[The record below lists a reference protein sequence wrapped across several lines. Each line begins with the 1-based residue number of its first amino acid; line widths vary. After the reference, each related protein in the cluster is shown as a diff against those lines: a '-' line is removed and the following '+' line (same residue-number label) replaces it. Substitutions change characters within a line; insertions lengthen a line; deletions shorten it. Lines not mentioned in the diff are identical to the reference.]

1 MDNSV
6 LTSESMSQTREPLLP
21 AMRDWVDTLWVM
33 VRKEFA
39 IKTRY
44 PIELVASFAQTF
56 VMIAIFTLATL
67 TFTSGG
73 EGETAVSGLNIYS
86 VVIYGFI
93 PFIFLTET
101 LWGIGLNIGREQL
114 QGTLESI
121 FLSPASQA
129 ANLISRVILTLTWTG
144 LLSILAVLLMRLL
157 TKEIPFANLPLA
169 LFILVMMLSGT
180 FGIGFA
186 FAAMTLHIKQTAE
199 TLANV
204 FQFAFMIFCA
214 PFIPF
219 AVLPDWALTVSR
231 LIPLSYGVDAFRS
244 TLMNFP
250 PGFPELAPLNVELV
264 IVTLFGLLAPPAGL
278 WLYFRAETHARRTGS
293 LGIY

>member
-6 LTSESMSQTREPLLP
+6 LTSEPTSRTREPALP
-21 AMRDWVDTLWVM
+21 ALRAWVDMFGVM
-33 VRKEFA
+33 IRKEFV

-44 PIELVASFAQTF
+44 PVELVAGFAQTF

-67 TFTSGG
+67 AFTSGDDAS
-73 EGETAVSGLNIYS
+73 TAVPGLNIYS

-101 LWGIGLNIGREQL
+101 LWGIGFNIRREQM
-114 QGTLESI
+114 QGTLESV

-129 ANLISRVILTLTWTG
+129 ANLISRVVIMLAWTG
-144 LLSILAVLLMRLL
+144 LLSILAVILMRFL
-157 TKEIPFANLPLA
+157 TREIPYANLPLA
-169 LFILVMMLSGT
+169 LFILGMTLSGT
-180 FGIGFA
+180 FGVGFA
-186 FAAMTLHIKQTAE
+186 FAAVTLYIKQTAE
-199 TLANV
+199 TLVNF

-219 AVLPDWALTVSR
+219 AILPAWVLVVSKF
-231 LIPLSYGVDAFRS
+231 IPLAYGVDAFRS
-244 TLMNFP
+244 TLMNYP

-264 IVTLFGLLAPPAGL
+264 IVTLFGLLAPPLGL
-278 WLYFRAETHARRTGS
+278 WLYYRAEAHARQTGS

>member
-6 LTSESMSQTREPLLP
+6 LTSESKSKAGEPALP
-21 AMRDWVDTLWVM
+21 AIGAWLDTFGVM

-44 PIELVASFAQTF
+44 PVELIAGFAQTF

-67 TFTSGG
+67 TFTRGG
-73 EGETAVSGLNIYS
+73 DGSTAVPGLSIYS

-101 LWGIGLNIGREQL
+101 LWGIGLNIRREQL

-129 ANLISRVILTLTWTG
+129 ANLISRTVLTLTWTG
-144 LLSILAVLLMRLL
+144 LLSILAVILMRFL
-157 TKEIPFANLPLA
+157 TREIPYANLPLA
-169 LFILVMMLSGT
+169 FFILAMMLSGT

-186 FAAMTLHIKQTAE
+186 FAAVTLHIKQTAE

-219 AVLPDWALTVSR
+219 AILPAWVLVVSR
-231 LIPLSYGVDAFRS
+231 FIPLAYGVDAFRS
-244 TLMNFP
+244 TLMNYP

-264 IVTLFGLLAPPAGL
+264 IVTLFGLLAPPMGL
-278 WLYFRAETHARRTGS
+278 WLYYRAEAHARRAGS